1 MLVCSRVIDYF
12 SIRELFVFTRG
23 FAGGWLRKKWE
34 MYAQIEFDV
43 ILSEFLNDNKHIFSF
58 NLGNDPGPIVI
69 FGI

>member
-1 MLVCSRVIDYF
+1 MCLLEGSLGVGY
-12 SIRELFVFTRG
+12 E
-23 FAGGWLRKKWE
+23 KKWE

-43 ILSEFLNDNKHIFSF
+43 ILSEFLNDKHIFSF